1 MKILKPYIF
10 IITLAMIASPLID
23 SYLLDEKLGRYA
35 YGLFAAGMFIHS
47 ITLLYPAFSKWKKEK
62 FNSIK
67 ADS

>member
-1 MKILKPYIF
+1 
-10 IITLAMIASPLID
+10 MIASPLID

-47 ITLLYPAFSKWKKEK
+47 MTLLIPAFSKWKKEK
-62 FNSIK
+62 INSIK

>member
-23 SYLLDEKLGRYA
+23 SYLLDEKLGRHA

-47 ITLLYPAFSKWKKEK
+47 MTLVLPVFRKWKKEK
-62 FNSIK
+62 FKSIK